1 MIEDGDEDSIVEFAI
16 DRPTLVDFE
25 GNDALS
31 QSPDEIKHQ
40 IQRYST
46 AALPALLQ
54 KALTIALQSK
64 NEKNVLEAIKL
75 IKTFSEGQFA
85 EKVVEGQAKRLSDSE
100 LLQKLGVSG

>member
-1 MIEDGDEDSIVEFAI
+1 MQEEDEDSIVEFAI

-31 QSPDEIKHQ
+31 QSPDDIKHQ

-54 KALTIALQSK
+54 KALTIALSSK

-85 EKVVEGQAKRLSDSE
+85 EKAIEGQAKRLSDSE
-100 LLQKLGVSG
+100 IIEKLKVIG